1 MAEAGFERELR
12 KAWAEVWVLIAS
24 RDEDVVRGETGR
36 LAVLLGGADE
46 VLVTAASDQVTRVG
60 FDLTEISDSTPDE
73 FLAELAGR
81 FGFDGWSAPVEED
94 GLLQT
99 TWQPSPAPAH
109 GVIGVTVLTMTAGT
123 GLVSAIECVSGS
135 SA

>member
-1 MAEAGFERELR
+1 MAEAGFEREL
-12 KAWAEVWVLIAS
+12 KNAWAEVWVLVAS
-24 RDEDVVRGETGR
+24 RDEDVVRAETSR
-36 LAVLLGGADE
+36 LAGLLGGADQ
-46 VLVTAASDQVTRVG
+46 VLVTAASEDVTRVG
-60 FDLTEISDSTPDE
+60 FDLTEISESTPEE

-81 FGFDGWSAPVEED
+81 LGYEGWSAPVEED

-109 GVIGVTVLTMTAGT
+109 GVIGVTVLTMTAWT
-123 GLVSAIECVSGS
+123 GLVRTIECVSGS